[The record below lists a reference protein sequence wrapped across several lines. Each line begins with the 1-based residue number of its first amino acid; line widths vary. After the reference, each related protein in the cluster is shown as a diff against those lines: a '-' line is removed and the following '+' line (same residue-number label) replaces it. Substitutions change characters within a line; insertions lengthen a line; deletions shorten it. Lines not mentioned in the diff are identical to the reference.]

1 MTPAARAKR
10 EQVRLEAGGLFAAGM
25 SPPQVAK
32 CLRVLRKSA
41 FVWHQAWR
49 TPGAEALVPGGRA
62 ASTAG

>member
-1 MTPAARAKR
+1 
-10 EQVRLEAGGLFAAGM
+10 M